1 MLRSLVT
8 QIHERF
14 MKGYGERQKLISS
27 EIIFTMPLLK
37 SMHSIRCLSVYM
49 RSHSL
54 IPDYIL
60 FPLSSVVKM
69 GVKSPVPV
77 SYDQWS
83 HACMLSRAQ
92 LLHPMVLF
100 VTAAD

>member
-1 MLRSLVT
+1 MNMIGNNT
-8 QIHERF
+8 
-14 MKGYGERQKLISS
+14 YNA
-27 EIIFTMPLLK
+27 LLK
-37 SMHSIRCLSVYM
+37 SMHSSRRLSVYV

-54 IPDYIL
+54 VPDYVP

-83 HACMLSRAQ
+83 HACTLSRAK
-92 LLHPMVLF
+92 LLHPTVLF